1 MNKKELVI
9 LNNEKVYRENGEF
22 FCDNLDLKVLP
33 EGLNNYFDV
42 NYLVR
47 KSNVKG
53 GQKIHLKKISIASNI
68 FSFIFNLIKTF
79 KTNPKYLIISI
90 TPYTFIAYLFLFLFR
105 KKVYLYLWSDGYE
118 EWEHLVGKWSIW
130 IYHLMYLVCTFKSEI
145 IVCNKRLTNKKSH
158 LISISRLDDPWFQ
171 DFKDVSH
178 EKVNLL
184 YVGRLSKEKGILE
197 FIDMFLKS
205 KVEGNLSIAGYSKNF
220 SFSNPRIKLLGY
232 ISDPKDLIEA
242 YDNSNITI
250 LPSYTEGYPYVVDE
264 SLARK
269 RPVIIFEEISY
280 VINNKKGIFVSKRDE
295 NSLKDTINK
304 ILKNYQVIQDE
315 ISNNSLPTRKS
326 MLKQISDI
334 IGV

>member
-1 MNKKELVI
+1 
-9 LNNEKVYRENGEF
+9 
-22 FCDNLDLKVLP
+22 
-33 EGLNNYFDV
+33 
-42 NYLVR
+42 
-47 KSNVKG
+47 
-53 GQKIHLKKISIASNI
+53 
-68 FSFIFNLIKTF
+68 
-79 KTNPKYLIISI
+79 
-90 TPYTFIAYLFLFLFR
+90 
-105 KKVYLYLWSDGYE
+105 
-118 EWEHLVGKWSIW
+118 
-130 IYHLMYLVCTFKSEI
+130 MYLVCTFKSEI

-220 SFSNPRIKLLGY
+220 SFSNPGIKLLGY

-280 VINNKKGIFVSKRDE
+280 VINNKRNFCF
-295 NSLKDTINK
+295 
-304 ILKNYQVIQDE
+304 
-315 ISNNSLPTRKS
+315 
-326 MLKQISDI
+326 
-334 IGV
+334 